1 MRVIKI
7 RRHLVNYPKPVPE
20 KLPKNLSPIFNKQFK
35 KEILLKRVRRTGRV
49 PQTVVPT
56 PQHHSRDPGTPPRPL
71 QAWLYA
77 SQRGLHLQP
86 IPEPHSECPQTLL
99 HIHGHSRSRRSHHKH
114 GCKLQEPKS
123 TSHREF
129 RLCQEV
135 RHLQQHWPHVVSS
148 LVHQPKLAWP

>member
-7 RRHLVNYPKPVPE
+7 RRHLVNYPKPVPK

-71 QAWLYA
+71 QA
-77 SQRGLHLQP
+77 
-86 IPEPHSECPQTLL
+86 
-99 HIHGHSRSRRSHHKH
+99 
-114 GCKLQEPKS
+114 
-123 TSHREF
+123 
-129 RLCQEV
+129 
-135 RHLQQHWPHVVSS
+135 
-148 LVHQPKLAWP
+148 